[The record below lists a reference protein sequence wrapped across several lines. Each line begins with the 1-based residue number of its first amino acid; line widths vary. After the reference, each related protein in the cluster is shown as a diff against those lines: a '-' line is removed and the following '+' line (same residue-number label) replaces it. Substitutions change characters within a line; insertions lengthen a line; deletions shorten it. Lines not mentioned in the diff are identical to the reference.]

1 MVIRR
6 FFGICAL
13 LMCISLTAQA
23 QDYPTKAIQLIVP
36 NGPGGGTDTFGR
48 VIAQRL
54 SERLNQKVIVDNKP
68 GAQAAIGTAF
78 GARAA
83 PDGYT
88 LTVALTSSVAIT
100 PFLIPNIEYDPINDF
115 VAVAIGV
122 DQPFVVVTS
131 TSSPFDDLQGLV
143 AFASKKNEPVSFAST
158 SSQTELVGSLFG
170 QIAHIKTLSV
180 PYKNASTAVIE
191 LARGDVDVMVASLP
205 SAMPLVNAGKL
216 KAIAVTGAERVPALP
231 QVKTSSESGFPK
243 FLASSWYGF
252 LAPKGTPDNVVK
264 ILNSQINFVLGMPEV
279 QATLLK
285 AGMTVTTS
293 SPEAFAARIKADYDV
308 WGEVFRRQKK

>member
-1 MVIRR
+1 
-6 FFGICAL
+6 
-13 LMCISLTAQA
+13 
-23 QDYPTKAIQLIVP
+23 
-36 NGPGGGTDTFGR
+36 
-48 VIAQRL
+48 
-54 SERLNQKVIVDNKP
+54 
-68 GAQAAIGTAF
+68 
-78 GARAA
+78 
-83 PDGYT
+83 
-88 LTVALTSSVAIT
+88 
-100 PFLIPNIEYDPINDF
+100 LIPNIEYDPINDF

-170 QIAHIKTLSV
+170 QIAQIKTLSV

-216 KAIAVTGAERVPALP
+216 KAIAVTGTERVPALP
-231 QVKTSSESGFPK
+231 KVNTSSESGFPK

-264 ILNSQINFVLGMPEV
+264 ILNSQINFVLEMPEV

-293 SPEAFAARIKADYDV
+293 SPEAFAARIKADYEV
-308 WGEVFRRQKK
+308 WGEVFRNQKK

>member
-1 MVIRR
+1 
-6 FFGICAL
+6 
-13 LMCISLTAQA
+13 
-23 QDYPTKAIQLIVP
+23 
-36 NGPGGGTDTFGR
+36 
-48 VIAQRL
+48 
-54 SERLNQKVIVDNKP
+54 VIVDNKP
-68 GAQAAIGTAF
+68 GAQAGIGTAF

-170 QIAHIKTLSV
+170 QIAQIKTLSV

-216 KAIAVTGAERVPALP
+216 KAIAVTGTERVPALP
-231 QVKTSSESGFPK
+231 KVNTSSESGFPK

-264 ILNSQINFVLGMPEV
+264 ILNSQINFVLEMPEV

-293 SPEAFAARIKADYDV
+293 SPEAFAARIKADYEV
-308 WGEVFRRQKK
+308 WGEVFRNQKK